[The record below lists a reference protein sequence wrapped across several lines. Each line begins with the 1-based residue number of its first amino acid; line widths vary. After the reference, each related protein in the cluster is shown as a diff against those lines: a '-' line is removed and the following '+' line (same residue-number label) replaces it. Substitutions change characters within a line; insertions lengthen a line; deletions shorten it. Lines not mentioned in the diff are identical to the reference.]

1 MGDRIAEETL
11 GEGSRSRTQ
20 PNDASMHGGGSP
32 PRKRVRRS
40 PSYEPY
46 QRSEATAR
54 RPSDNIGS
62 ASTHKMPPRDPAYDR
77 DKRHMLENS
86 RPSVRD
92 NRSGFASRYSNDGQ
106 SRDNANNGRFNK
118 WDHGSSRDH
127 KDLRPDSTKSYIGGF
142 PRKSLA
148 DQSDVFSRSG
158 SGNGFKRQANPA
170 STQKRLPTS
179 PAASKK
185 NRRDSRSRS
194 PERPRERLHTSQRTS
209 GEPSRSSRRQE
220 ERDPL
225 ITASSR
231 PQRGRTSPPRG
242 QDLPAD
248 KGSRASHPAALS
260 GKVPTSPSVRST
272 ASRNPGAL
280 SQSRPAPVKI
290 ALPSAESK
298 QVPLGPASSRIR
310 PKPISISP
318 NVANRNPP
326 LHQQPFPARS
336 VPSGP
341 RAMSSPHRG
350 TPGTPNDSDLAA
362 LENLQSSLRL
372 QHEIYDGMRNAA
384 SGEVRQVL
392 LDLIQSDPEFNSDDE
407 AFWRRNLK
415 KQPSEDQL
423 TNLRVLQGQH
433 MIISGLERQEK
444 ELQTRLSNAASAA
457 TQGEKYQTGSI
468 SRQQERAH
476 ELSSKS
482 ETRMHPLR
490 NDTKATIEDPQRP
503 HHQTR
508 REHDIARRQPED
520 ERTSV
525 ELQTKAIAGNQT
537 QEQSSSGRSEKKKSE
552 EKRRPAEKK
561 KPVPYEKI
569 AQVGEGTYGKV
580 YKARNGDGTGLVALK
595 RIRME
600 GEKDGFPVTA
610 MREIKLLQSLDQGN
624 IVKLYE
630 MMISHGSVHMVMEY
644 MDHDLS
650 GILSQPQITLSVANL
665 KSFCQQMLRGLAYLH
680 RKAILHRDMKG
691 SNILINS
698 RGELKLADF
707 GLARHF
713 TKRKRNDYT
722 NRVVTLWYRSPE
734 LLLGETMYDVCI
746 DNWSA
751 GCIMLE
757 LFVRKPVFQGND
769 EIHQLEVIY
778 EIMGTPTEEEWP
790 GLANMPWY
798 ELVKPKEVLPS
809 RFEEYFAKRLN
820 TAGTELAKGL
830 LHYDP
835 AKRLTADQA
844 LESTFFSTE
853 EPAPEIPS
861 HIASIVGEWHEMEA
875 KHERARRKQRQT

>member
-1 MGDRIAEETL
+1 MSRFWTRSENPPSLQRDSIGDRISEETL

-62 ASTHKMPPRDPAYDR
+62 ASTYKMPPRDPAYDR

-106 SRDNANNGRFNK
+106 SRDNANNGRFDK

-127 KDLRPDSTKSYIGGF
+127 KDLRPDSTKSHTGGF

-220 ERDPL
+220 DRDPL

-231 PQRGRTSPPRG
+231 PQRGRTRSMSSSDSGSSRSRSRYRRRYSRSSSSTPPRSSRRRRRSSSSSSRRSGRTKRRYNRSSTRSDSSRSPPRG

-248 KGSRASHPAALS
+248 RGSRASHPAALS

-272 ASRNPGAL
+272 ANRNPGAL

-298 QVPLGPASSRIR
+298 QVPLGPASSRNR
-310 PKPISISP
+310 PKPISILP

-392 LDLIQSDPEFNSDDE
+392 LDLIQSDPEFNTDVE
-407 AFWRRNLK
+407 AFWRRNMK
-415 KQPSEDQL
+415 RQPSEDQL
-423 TNLRVLQGQH
+423 INLRVLQGQH

-468 SRQQERAH
+468 SRQQERAQD
-476 ELSSKS
+476 LSSKS

-561 KPVPYEKI
+561 PPVPYEKI

-630 MMISHGSVHMVMEY
+630 MMISHGERLHFS
-644 MDHDLS
+644 L
-650 GILSQPQITLSVANL
+650 QPNGR
-665 KSFCQQMLRGLAYLH
+665 C
-680 RKAILHRDMKG
+680 
-691 SNILINS
+691 
-698 RGELKLADF
+698 
-707 GLARHF
+707 
-713 TKRKRNDYT
+713 
-722 NRVVTLWYRSPE
+722 
-734 LLLGETMYDVCI
+734 
-746 DNWSA
+746 
-751 GCIMLE
+751 
-757 LFVRKPVFQGND
+757 
-769 EIHQLEVIY
+769 
-778 EIMGTPTEEEWP
+778 
-790 GLANMPWY
+790 
-798 ELVKPKEVLPS
+798 
-809 RFEEYFAKRLN
+809 
-820 TAGTELAKGL
+820 
-830 LHYDP
+830 
-835 AKRLTADQA
+835 
-844 LESTFFSTE
+844 
-853 EPAPEIPS
+853 
-861 HIASIVGEWHEMEA
+861 
-875 KHERARRKQRQT
+875 